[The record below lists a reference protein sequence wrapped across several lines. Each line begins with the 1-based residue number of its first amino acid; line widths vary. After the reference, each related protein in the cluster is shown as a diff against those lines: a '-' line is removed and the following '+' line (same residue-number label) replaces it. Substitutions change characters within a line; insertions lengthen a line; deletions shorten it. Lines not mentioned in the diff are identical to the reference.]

1 MKKTLLIFSILL
13 TILFL
18 GLAYCG
24 YILYSKNLNTES
36 QKTQY
41 AYVAQKISIE
51 DFIEQEDAHH
61 IFKNKNQFLRSA
73 KLLGVDMIREGRYQI
88 TPKMSNFSLLKDLKQ
103 GVQKPMQLSFNN
115 IRTKEQLSKTLSTKL
130 NFDSLSM
137 INLLNDSTF
146 LSKYDL
152 TPQTSVSIFIPN
164 TYEVYWTITPENLFK
179 RMVRESEKFWN
190 ENRLEKAQKT
200 GLTKIEIITL
210 ASIIEEESNKK
221 SEKPTIAGL
230 YMNRLKKGMLLQ
242 SDPTVKFAI
251 QDFTIRRILRVHL
264 ETDSPYNTYRY
275 VGLPPGPIRIPSI
288 ESIDAVLNYQVHN
301 YIYMTAKAD
310 FSGYHAFATTY
321 EEHQKNA
328 VAYRRALNKRRIFH

>member
-1 MKKTLLIFSILL
+1 MALNISLSSSLKGFEPSQT
-13 TILFL
+13 
-18 GLAYCG
+18 
-24 YILYSKNLNTES
+24 YSM
-36 QKTQY
+36 
-41 AYVAQKISIE
+41 
-51 DFIEQEDAHH
+51 
-61 IFKNKNQFLRSA
+61 RSA
-73 KLLGVDMIREGRYQI
+73 IHI
-88 TPKMSNFSLLKDLKQ
+88 
-103 GVQKPMQLSFNN
+103 LSYA
-115 IRTKEQLSKTLSTKL
+115 LS
-130 NFDSLSM
+130 
-137 INLLNDSTF
+137 
-146 LSKYDL
+146 
-152 TPQTSVSIFIPN
+152 
-164 TYEVYWTITPENLFK
+164 
-179 RMVRESEKFWN
+179 
-190 ENRLEKAQKT
+190 
-200 GLTKIEIITL
+200 
-210 ASIIEEESNKK
+210 K